1 MSDWRRPKVSYE
13 WCWEVTDEYGDI
25 VDCGYYETFT
35 ECQADAP
42 SGADIALVQ
51 RWGNDTI
58 GDEGDRGYAY
68 AETGANG
75 IGLTLPK
82 YLDNGAKV
90 PQRFHKEV
98 TA

>member
-25 VDCGYYETFT
+25 VDCGYYEAFA
-35 ECQADAP
+35 ECREDAP
-42 SGADIALVQ
+42 ADADIALVQ
-51 RWGNDTI
+51 RRGNDII

-68 AETGANG
+68 TEIGAHG
-75 IGLTLPK
+75 IGLTLPD